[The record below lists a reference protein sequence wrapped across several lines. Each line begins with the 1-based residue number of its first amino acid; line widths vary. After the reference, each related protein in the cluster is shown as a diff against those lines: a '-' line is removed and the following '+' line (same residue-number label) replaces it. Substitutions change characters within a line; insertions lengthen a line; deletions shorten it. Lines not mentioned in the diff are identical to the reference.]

1 VRVVT
6 AKRFSWAVI
15 CIGLLA
21 GCGGGDAEPAAT
33 TASQPADSAV
43 SPDTQADAGTT
54 AQAQGETELVREI
67 FSYRGASRDPFLS
80 LLESGDVRPLVQDLR
95 ITSITYDPRYPAA
108 SIAVLRDTI
117 VNQSYSVRVGD
128 VVGRIRIAEITPGE
142 IVLVLSE
149 FGSERQVVLRQRRR
163 QEGTP

>member
-6 AKRFSWAVI
+6 AKRLSWAVV
-15 CIGLLA
+15 CVGLLI
-21 GCGGGDAEPAAT
+21 GCGGDGSEPVAT
-33 TASQPADSAV
+33 PPSQP
-43 SPDTQADAGTT
+43 TDAGV
-54 AQAQGETELVREI
+54 AQMDTVAAAQNQGETELVREI
-67 FSYRGASRDPFLS
+67 FSYRGVNRDPFLS

-117 VNQSYSVRVGD
+117 VNQSYAVRVGD
-128 VVGRIRIAEITPGE
+128 EVGRIRIAEITPGAV
-142 IVLVLSE
+142 VLVLAE